1 MPCDT
6 FHPETSSDSPALWH
20 VVYQLPMHMTTFS
33 ERFRLPLPSCG
44 MTSRGSNSFKHVFN
58 LNNLLKGPVT
68 PAC

>member
-6 FHPETSSDSPALWH
+6 FYPETSSDSLALWH

-44 MTSRGSNSFKHVFN
+44 MTMPRQQLVQTRLQFEQ
-58 LNNLLKGPVT
+58 
-68 PAC
+68 PA